1 MKVVHFVLSNSFAG
15 IEQHVNELL
24 TNINNVDTILVCN
37 GSIAKNFNSNI
48 STITIKNFGRRSFLG
63 KYKLKKL
70 INRISPDI
78 VHTHGSKT
86 TSIIKS
92 INNNA
97 YKHVAT
103 VHGIKKNSK
112 VYECADFVIGVSENA
127 LSGIN
132 TKKKMITNW
141 WQPDLKKIKS
151 NTKEFALAVGR
162 LEKVK
167 GFDLL
172 ISSWRNIKTNLV
184 IIGSG
189 QEKDSLIKL
198 IEQYNLT
205 KKIKIIDE
213 VKSDK
218 LNDYYSKASVLIIS
232 SIDEGGPRVALEA
245 LYLKIPVLST
255 NVGHMNQIFPNDV
268 LAEKNNLASL
278 TKLLEEYVDD
288 INLLN
293 QDAIFEYVK
302 EEFSLEEKI
311 LQTVSVYEDLLQS

>member
-24 TNINNVDTILVCN
+24 TNINNIDTILVCN

-255 NVGHMNQIFPNDV
+255 NVGHMNQIFPNDI

-293 QDAIFEYVK
+293 QDTIFEYVK
-302 EEFSLEEKI
+302 EEFSLEEKT
-311 LQTVSVYEDLLQS
+311 LQTVSVYEDLLNS

>member
-1 MKVVHFVLSNSFAG
+1 MKVVHLVLSNSFAG

-24 TNINNVDTILVCN
+24 TNINNIDTILICN
-37 GSIAKNFNSNI
+37 ESIAKNFNLKI

-70 INRISPDI
+70 INEISPDI

-97 YKHVAT
+97 YKHVTT
-103 VHGIKKNSK
+103 VHGIKKNVK
-112 VYECADFVIGVSENA
+112 VYESADFVIGVSENA
-127 LSGIN
+127 LSGIE
-132 TKKKMITNW
+132 TKKKVITNW
-141 WQPDLKKIKS
+141 WRPELKNIKS
-151 NTKEFALAVGR
+151 NSKEFALAVGR

-172 ISSWRNIKTNLV
+172 ISSWKNIKSNLI

-189 QEKDSLIKL
+189 QEKESLMQL
-198 IEQYNLT
+198 IEQYNLSN
-205 KKIKIIDE
+205 KIKIIDE
-213 VKSDK
+213 VKSYE

-255 NVGHMNQIFPNDV
+255 NVGHMNQIFPNDF
-268 LAEKNNLASL
+268 LAEKNNLVSL

-311 LQTVSVYEDLLQS
+311 LQTVNVYKDILQS

>member
-1 MKVVHFVLSNSFAG
+1 MKVVHLVLSNSFAG

-24 TNINNVDTILVCN
+24 TNINNIDTILICN
-37 GSIAKNFNSNI
+37 ESIAKNFNLKI

-70 INRISPDI
+70 INEISPDI

-97 YKHVAT
+97 YTHVTT

-112 VYECADFVIGVSENA
+112 VYESADFVIGVSENA
-127 LSGIN
+127 LSGIE
-132 TKKKMITNW
+132 TKKKVITNW
-141 WQPDLKKIKS
+141 WRPELKNIQS
-151 NTKEFALAVGR
+151 NSKEFALAVGR

-172 ISSWRNIKTNLV
+172 ISSWKNIKSNLI

-189 QEKDSLIKL
+189 QEKESLMQL
-198 IEQYNLT
+198 IEQYNLSN
-205 KKIKIIDE
+205 KIKIIDE
-213 VKSDK
+213 VKSYE

-255 NVGHMNQIFPNDV
+255 NVGHMNQIFPNDF
-268 LAEKNNLASL
+268 LAEKNNLVSL

-311 LQTVSVYEDLLQS
+311 LQTVNVYKDILQS

>member
-1 MKVVHFVLSNSFAG
+1 
-15 IEQHVNELL
+15 
-24 TNINNVDTILVCN
+24 
-37 GSIAKNFNSNI
+37 
-48 STITIKNFGRRSFLG
+48 
-63 KYKLKKL
+63 
-70 INRISPDI
+70 
-78 VHTHGSKT
+78 
-86 TSIIKS
+86 
-92 INNNA
+92 
-97 YKHVAT
+97 
-103 VHGIKKNSK
+103 
-112 VYECADFVIGVSENA
+112 
-127 LSGIN
+127 
-132 TKKKMITNW
+132 
-141 WQPDLKKIKS
+141 
-151 NTKEFALAVGR
+151 VGR

-268 LAEKNNLASL
+268 LAEKNNL
-278 TKLLEEYVDD
+278 
-288 INLLN
+288 LN

-302 EEFSLEEKI
+302 EEFSLEEKT
-311 LQTVSVYEDLLQS
+311 LQTVSVYEDLLKS

>member
-24 TNINNVDTILVCN
+24 TNINNIDTILICN
-37 GSIAKNFNSNI
+37 ESIAKNFNSNI

-70 INRISPDI
+70 INKISPDI

-132 TKKKMITNW
+132 TKKKVITNW
-141 WQPDLKKIKS
+141 WQPDLKDIKS
-151 NTKEFALAVGR
+151 KTKEFALAVGR

-172 ISSWRNIKTNLV
+172 IASWRNIKSNLV

-189 QEKDSLIKL
+189 QEKESLIQL
-198 IEQYNLT
+198 VEQYNLT

-213 VKSDK
+213 SYNANPDTM
-218 LNDYYSKASVLIIS
+218 LQ
-232 SIDEGGPRVALEA
+232 SID
-245 LYLKIPVLST
+245 YFMNIKNSHNQKILILGNMNELGEDT
-255 NVGHMNQIFPNDV
+255 NELH
-268 LAEKNNLASL
+268 L
-278 TKLLEEYVDD
+278 KLLKQIEKYIFKYV
-288 INLLN
+288 ILSG
-293 QDAIFEYVK
+293 
-302 EEFSLEEKI
+302 EFFKK
-311 LQTVSVYEDLLQS
+311 

>member
-70 INRISPDI
+70 INKISPDI

-103 VHGIKKNSK
+103 VHGIKKNTK

-302 EEFSLEEKI
+302 EEFSLKEKT
-311 LQTVSVYEDLLQS
+311 LQTVSVYEDLLKS

>member
-103 VHGIKKNSK
+103 VHGIKKNTK

-302 EEFSLEEKI
+302 EEFALEEKI

>member
-78 VHTHGSKT
+78 VHTHGNKT

-103 VHGIKKNSK
+103 VHGIKKNTK

-302 EEFSLEEKI
+302 EEFSLEEKT
-311 LQTVSVYEDLLQS
+311 LQTVSVYEDLLKS

>member
-92 INNNA
+92 INKNA

-103 VHGIKKNSK
+103 VHGIKKNTK

-278 TKLLEEYVDD
+278 TKLLEKYVDD

-302 EEFSLEEKI
+302 EEFSLEEKT
-311 LQTVSVYEDLLQS
+311 LQTVSVYEDLLNS

>member
-1 MKVVHFVLSNSFAG
+1 MKVVHLVLSNSFAG

-24 TNINNVDTILVCN
+24 TNINNVDIILVCN

-70 INRISPDI
+70 INKISPDI
-78 VHTHGSKT
+78 VHTHGSKA

-103 VHGIKKNSK
+103 VHGIKKNTK

-132 TKKKMITNW
+132 TKKKVITNW

-172 ISSWRNIKTNLV
+172 ISSWRNIKSNLI

-189 QEKDSLIKL
+189 QEKESLMQL
-198 IEQYNLT
+198 IEQYNLSN
-205 KKIKIIDE
+205 KIKIIDE
-213 VKSDK
+213 VKSYE

-255 NVGHMNQIFPNDV
+255 NVGHMNQIFPNDF
-268 LAEKNNLASL
+268 LAEKNNLVSL

-311 LQTVSVYEDLLQS
+311 LQTVNVYKDILQS

>member
-24 TNINNVDTILVCN
+24 TNINNVDIILVCN

-70 INRISPDI
+70 INKISPDI

-103 VHGIKKNSK
+103 VHGIKKNTK

-151 NTKEFALAVGR
+151 NKKEFALAVGR

-278 TKLLEEYVDD
+278 TKLLEKYVDD

-302 EEFSLEEKI
+302 EEFSLKEKT
-311 LQTVSVYEDLLQS
+311 LQTVSVYEDLLKS